1 MKRILLITLFVLSTC
16 AIYAQE
22 YQIEGSGIVRRGS
35 SCTYTL
41 LKDGVPQTDVSWT
54 LKVRHSFVTKNDYA
68 YITPAA
74 NGKVKVTGTK
84 AGGDV
89 TLYAFP
95 KGVSSDGYPIAFL
108 KTVKVELNYS
118 PYIYLSCGSSQPG
131 SGALMPTAFI
141 ENGGDIEKMT
151 VDWYRQDEPT
161 RRAIKIINLW
171 NYYSFE
177 LKAIATIEG
186 KKYTLIRKIPVFN
199 AQFSQKQDGPNLR
212 LEVSGF
218 KEAIAYE
225 WQSTATMKL
234 VSASNL
240 PYALYKTTRT
250 EPGPATGKVV
260 VTVSGGLKYP
270 FYAGCYMEQADID
283 QLNTKALISEPNL
296 SVPTG
301 TEPLVSVKVYSFNT
315 GALVYE
321 EKNAVDF
328 NIKSTSLKDGIY
340 IVVTTNKD
348 GKVKSEKIVK
358 TTN

>member
-41 LKDGVPQTDVSWT
+41 LKDGVPQTDVSWA
-54 LKVRHSFVTKNDYA
+54 LIENKRVIFENDYVS
-68 YITPAA
+68 ITPVA
-74 NGKVKVTGTK
+74 NGKLRVAGKKTGRAVTI
-84 AGGDV
+84 
-89 TLYAFP
+89 YAFP
-95 KGVSSDGYPIAFL
+95 KGVVTSYGFS
-108 KTVKVELNYS
+108 KTVRVELDYS
-118 PYIYLSCGSSQPG
+118 PYIYLSSGSCRPW
-131 SGALMPTAFI
+131 SGAMMPTAFI

-151 VDWYRQDEPT
+151 VDWYEDGILYGRGVF
-161 RRAIKIINLW
+161 KIVNLSSD
-171 NYYSFE
+171 YSFE

-199 AQFSQKQDGPNLR
+199 AQFSQVQDGPNLR

-270 FYAGCYMEQADID
+270 FYAGCYMRQVDID

-321 EKNAVDF
+321 EKNTVDF
-328 NIKSTSLKDGIY
+328 NIKNTSLKDGIY